1 MVEYLR
7 LPRQEQARILLAV
20 ADRTGT
26 PADVLEKDV
35 WLCWVLRE
43 LFSIRSGVR
52 MSFKGGTS
60 LSKVFGVIQRF
71 SEDIDITLDYRDL
84 MPDAATEPLSQLSR
98 SALKRYS
105 EQLKSAASA
114 HVSEMVAPQ
123 LERAFSEITDG
134 EGSVEVDVLGETIN
148 LNYPRAIERYSTY
161 LKANILLEFGG
172 RNATEPNGPHLVE
185 TILARH
191 VTDLELPKATVAVLA
206 PERTFWEKATLIHAA
221 CNREGDTSPARLSR
235 HWYDLYMLLG
245 TEIGIRALKDRAL
258 LEDVV
263 LHKHAFYYAGHARY
277 KNCLDGMFRLTPSPP
292 FMAALERD
300 LMAMNET
307 QMFEVLPPSL
317 SGILERLS
325 EVERELNETKT
336 RP

>member
-7 LPRQEQARILLAV
+7 LPRQEQARVLLAV
-20 ADRTGT
+20 AGRTGT

-43 LFSIRSGVR
+43 LFSIQSGVR

-84 MPDAATEPLSQLSR
+84 IPDAVTGPFSLQLSR

-105 EQLKSAASA
+105 ERLKNAASA
-114 HVSEMVAPQ
+114 HVSEIVTPP
-123 LERAFSEITDG
+123 LERSFSEITNG
-134 EGSVEVDVLGETIN
+134 EGTVEVDVNGETIN
-148 LNYPRAIERYSTY
+148 LIYPRAIQRYSTY

-185 TILARH
+185 ALLTRH
-191 VTDLELPKATVAVLA
+191 VPELELPKATVTVLA

-221 CNREGDTSPARLSR
+221 CNREADTSPARLSR
-235 HWYDLYMLLG
+235 HWYDLFMLLG
-245 TEIGIRALKDRAL
+245 TEIGTRALNDWTL

-263 LHKHAFYYAGHARY
+263 RHKHAFYYAGHARY
-277 KNCLDGMFRLTPSPP
+277 EDCLKRAFRLVPSAP
-292 FMAALERD
+292 FMAALEHD
-300 LMAMNET
+300 FDAMNDT
-307 QMFEVLPPSL
+307 RMFEATPPPFRDIVATL
-317 SGILERLS
+317 
-325 EVERELNETKT
+325 REIETHVNQ
-336 RP
+336 